1 MNAFEWASVS
11 DPRVPPDEFYC
22 HTSDIWQARFTKLA
36 PFLIAQ
42 HFEAHAVSLF
52 ASIVG
57 EIGDNCFTHNAPGWV
72 DIPGCWFEYVN
83 TNDSVHCMI
92 ADRGR
97 GILTSLSAVRPLL
110 KTHHEALLVALT
122 ERGVSGRAPEQR
134 GNGLKFVM
142 DALCVLPLGSF
153 VIQSGSAR
161 LNATIPLDLLNI
173 SEYITESPTPV
184 RGTYSEIIIQFPYAH

>member
-1 MNAFEWASVS
+1 MNAFEWASS
-11 DPRVPPDEFYC
+11 QDTASPPSELHC
-22 HTSDIWQARFTKLA
+22 STSDIWQARFTKLA

-42 HFEAHAVSLF
+42 HFDAHAVSLF

-57 EIGDNCFTHNAPGWV
+57 EIGDNCFTHNAPGWI
-72 DIPGCWFEYVN
+72 DIPGCWFEYVITDN
-83 TNDSVHCMI
+83 SAHCMI

-134 GNGLKFVM
+134 GNGL
-142 DALCVLPLGSF
+142 LPSRRHL
-153 VIQSGSAR
+153 SAAR
-161 LNATIPLDLLNI
+161 I
-173 SEYITESPTPV
+173 V
-184 RGTYSEIIIQFPYAH
+184 K